1 MYSRLIDIP
10 EIIVNDFTEESAK
23 SFREAFYKQVAL
35 DPDIP
40 VIIYIDSYGGE
51 IDALTHMLDI
61 IDSVPNHIV
70 TACIGKA
77 MSCGAVL
84 LSHGDTRY
92 ISPNA
97 RVMIHQASGGVR
109 GTTNEAKTDVKELSR
124 LNDEMLKLLAKN
136 TKRSV
141 KEIKR
146 IFDNNLDKYLNP
158 KEVIKFRLAD
168 QIGVPKL
175 MQHTQFIIGV

>member
-23 SFREAFYKQVAL
+23 AFRETLYKQVAI

-40 VIIYIDSYGGE
+40 IIIYIDSYGGE

-61 IDSVPNHIV
+61 IDSVPNHII

-136 TKRSV
+136 TKRSI
-141 KEIKR
+141 KEIKK

-158 KEVIKFRLAD
+158 KEVIKFRIAD
-168 QIGVPKL
+168 TIGVPKL

>member
-23 SFREAFYKQVAL
+23 SFREAFYKQIAI
-35 DPDIP
+35 DPELP
-40 VIIYIDSYGGE
+40 VIIYVDSYGGE
-51 IDALTHMLDI
+51 IDSLTHMLDV
-61 IDSVPNHIV
+61 IDSVPTHVI
-70 TACIGKA
+70 TACLGKA

-124 LNDEMLKLLAKN
+124 LNEALLKILAKN

-141 KEIKR
+141 KEITK
-146 IFDNNLDKYLNP
+146 IFDNNLDKYFSAA
-158 KEVIKFRLAD
+158 EVVKFRIAD
-168 QIGVPKL
+168 KIGVPKL
-175 MQHTQFIIGV
+175 MQQTQFVIGV